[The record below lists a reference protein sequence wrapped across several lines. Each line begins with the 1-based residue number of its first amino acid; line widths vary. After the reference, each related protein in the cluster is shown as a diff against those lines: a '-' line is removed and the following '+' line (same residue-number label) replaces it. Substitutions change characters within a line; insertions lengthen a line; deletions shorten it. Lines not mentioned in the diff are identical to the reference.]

1 MSAYISD
8 RLPEAQRG
16 GVPSVFNLVSSFV
29 GLNFSN
35 QSGNIIGLQDGLIEG
50 KPLWPMVYY
59 SLRCGNLQSALK
71 CLQQTGYLLFIFLKK
86 PRLMKPR

>member
-1 MSAYISD
+1 MQAYISD

-29 GLNFSN
+29 ALHFNSHT
-35 QSGNIIGLQDGLIEG
+35 GNTIGLQDGHIDG

-59 SLRCGNLQSALK
+59 SLRCGNIQSALK
-71 CLQQTGYLLFIFLKK
+71 CLQQAGYGLLSFSHFY
-86 PRLMKPR
+86 